1 MAGGSSSGPSRGG
14 GIALCGGRLS
24 QDSLK
29 SLYICIAYAT
39 SSVLISLVYKALL
52 SSYKYE
58 GKFILLM
65 LQQLVSLGFCF
76 FAKHALN
83 GVPGFGVPD
92 LKRDELRASIWPGLL
107 NVANIVV
114 GWYGMALV
122 NIPLFLCVR
131 RTATAM

>member
-1 MAGGSSSGPSRGG
+1 MAPPRVGG
-14 GIALCGGRLS
+14 GFLGGRLS
-24 QDSLK
+24 QESIK
-29 SLYICIAYAT
+29 SLYICLAYAVA
-39 SSVLISLVYKALL
+39 SVAISLVYKALL

-58 GKFILLM
+58 GKFLL
-65 LQQLVSLGFCF
+65 LAVQQLVSLLFCLF
-76 FAKHALN
+76 SGAYLK
-83 GVPGFGVPD
+83 GVPGFEVPPI
-92 LKRDELRASIWPGLL
+92 RRAELRESIWPGIL

>member
-1 MAGGSSSGPSRGG
+1 MGKPGEF
-14 GIALCGGRLS
+14 LGGRLS
-24 QDSLK
+24 QESLK
-29 SLYICIAYAT
+29 SLYICIAYAI

-58 GKFILLM
+58 GKFLL
-65 LQQLVSLGFCF
+65 LAVQQLVSLLFCV
-76 FAKHALN
+76 FAGAFLK
-83 GVPGFGVPD
+83 GVPGFEVP
-92 LKRDELRASIWPGLL
+92 KIRRAELRESIWPGLL